1 MLQRAFD
8 DGPAGLVASM
18 GYSDIWP
25 VATSMFGKGLV
36 LQQLETVL

>member
-8 DGPAGLVASM
+8 DGPGLVASM

-25 VATSMFGKGLV
+25 VATSMFGKGLD